1 MSPLRVLHVD
11 DEADIR
17 ELVEI
22 ALGLDPNFSVQECA
36 SGADALK
43 MAADRPPDI
52 ILLDVMM
59 PDMDGPAMLAHLR
72 ESPKTANI
80 PVVFMTARAQTRDI
94 EGFLSLG
101 VTGVIAKPFDPMT
114 LVAAVRR
121 YAQLAKIAPLR
132 ADFVLRA
139 RKDAAAL
146 AECRRH
152 LVTRGSLPDRLG
164 DLRTI
169 AHGLA
174 GAAGTYG
181 FTEISDAAAA
191 LEHNVTAELA
201 GNGTPPQTKKRLDV
215 LLALLASMQDAESAS
230 TSDRALDVSAI

>member
-1 MSPLRVLHVD
+1 MLHVD
-11 DEADIR
+11 DEPDIR

-43 MAADRPPDI
+43 MVADGPPDI

-59 PDMDGPAMLAHLR
+59 PDMDGPAVLAHLR

-80 PVVFMTARAQTRDI
+80 PVVLMTARAQKRDI
-94 EGFLSLG
+94 ERFLSLG

-121 YAQLAKIAPLR
+121 YAQLAKIASLR

-152 LVTRGSLPDRLG
+152 LVTRGSLPDLLG

-191 LEHNVTAELA
+191 LEHDATAELA
-201 GNGTPPQTKKRLDV
+201 GEGAPRPTKKRLDA
-215 LLALLASMQDAESAS
+215 LLALMTSMQDTESES
-230 TSDRALDVSAI
+230 TSDRALEVSAI

>member
-1 MSPLRVLHVD
+1 MRPLRVLHVD
-11 DEADIR
+11 DEPDIR

-22 ALGLDPNFSVQECA
+22 ALGLDPNFSVQQCA

-43 MAADRPPDI
+43 MAADGPPDI

-59 PDMDGPAMLAHLR
+59 PGMDGPTLLAHLR
-72 ESPKTANI
+72 EMPNTANI

-94 EGFLSLG
+94 ERFLSLG

-114 LVAAVRR
+114 LVATVRR
-121 YAQLAKIAPLR
+121 YAQVAKIAPLR

-139 RKDAAAL
+139 RKDATAL

-152 LVTRGSLPDRLG
+152 LVTRGSLPDLLG
-164 DLRTI
+164 DLRKI

-174 GAAGTYG
+174 GASGTYG
-181 FTEISDAAAA
+181 FAEISDAAAA
-191 LEHNVTAELA
+191 LEHDVTAELA
-201 GNGTPPQTKKRLDV
+201 GNGTPPQTKKRLDA
-215 LLALLASMQDAESAS
+215 LLALMASMQNAESES
-230 TSDRALDVSAI
+230 TPYRALDMSAV

>member
-11 DEADIR
+11 DEPDIR

-43 MAADRPPDI
+43 MVADGPPDI

-94 EGFLSLG
+94 ERFVSLG
-101 VTGVIAKPFDPMT
+101 VTGVIPKPFDPMT
-114 LVAAVRR
+114 LAAAVRR

-139 RKDAAAL
+139 RKDAKVL

-152 LVTRGSLPDRLG
+152 LVTRGSLPDLLG
-164 DLRTI
+164 DVRRI

-191 LEHNVTAELA
+191 LEDDVTAELA
-201 GNGTPPQTKKRLDV
+201 GEGAPRPTKKRLDA
-215 LLALLASMQDAESAS
+215 LLALMASMQDAESES
-230 TSDRALDVSAI
+230 TSDRALDVPAI